1 MIVHSGIRSWGDAS
15 VDVGMGRCRM
25 VFREVRERLSTKIV
39 ALRAEKVGSGKT
51 SK

>member
-1 MIVHSGIRSWGDAS
+1 MSIQESE
-15 VDVGMGRCRM
+15 DVEVGQCRM